1 MGISAS
7 RCFGAK
13 AKRAAASHRD
23 QTLSEPQLVSIGL
36 SDNERVARVG
46 VPKAGLGGVVAG
58 SLALVL
64 AACGGAPQS
73 GVASLGNSTTTTAQP
88 ASAGT
93 GGVAGGGVA
102 ANAGKGAPGGS
113 SNTVTVMAG
122 GNFADMLKF
131 AQCMRSHGVI
141 DFPDP
146 SSNGTIVVSGAVSQS
161 PQYAAADETC
171 RKLLPNGGIPT
182 AAQRAQSLAQL
193 LKVSVCMRAH
203 GISDFPDPTSNG
215 IHIPIR
221 PGMPSGLDPDNPRFQ
236 AAEKACQRFQPG
248 QAVGP

>member
-1 MGISAS
+1 MGVPDNEGVACAGVS
-7 RCFGAK
+7 
-13 AKRAAASHRD
+13 RAA
-23 QTLSEPQLVSIGL
+23 
-36 SDNERVARVG
+36 
-46 VPKAGLGGVVAG
+46 VAG
-58 SLALVL
+58 VAAASLALVVV
-64 AACGGAPQS
+64 ACGGGPRP
-73 GVASLGNSTTTTAQP
+73 GVASRGNSTTAPARP

-93 GGVAGGGVA
+93 GGGAGA
-102 ANAGKGAPGGS
+102 HAGNGGS
-113 SNTVTVMAG
+113 NAVTVMAG
-122 GNFADMLKF
+122 GTLADMSTF

-146 SSNGTIVVSGAVSQS
+146 SSNGTIVVSGTVSAS
-161 PQYAAADETC
+161 PQYPAADQTC

-215 IHIPIR
+215 IQIRIR
-221 PGMPSGLDPDNPRFQ
+221 PGMPSDLAPDNPRFQ

-248 QAVGP
+248 QPAGP